1 MQAVQAG
8 IQAKQ
13 NRANLAEKQ
22 RQFDRSYDQ
31 EQRQFRTNLAE
42 RSRQFDISHKL
53 AVTEQNLRERKF
65 TLDLENADLDQQY
78 REAQIE
84 EAQFLNQERSR
95 VLSERKQFAPEVKQW
110 RTALNR
116 WNGRGEP
123 VAVNPDM
130 PSEIYDTLNKER
142 LSAMKVA
149 SENTQLQSYI
159 KGEAYMRQYHPD
171 KIGDVY
177 DADMHRLSLKL
188 RGQDERNAAAAK
200 SRMEMLKIQLSNMPE
215 TSYKK
220 LSSIIT
226 DSTTEGEINLGV
238 VTPLMRQ
245 AGFTDKAINEVL
257 FSIDP
262 RGAFAYQLTQRKAGN
277 NNEETPTEAK
287 AKEDLL
293 LEIKQTPEFKAKDAK
308 YQKQLDE
315 SGVVDRVNK
324 FDFRGL

>member
-1 MQAVQAG
+1 MNAAQAG
-8 IQAKQ
+8 IQAQ
-13 NRANLAEKQ
+13 
-22 RQFDRSYDQ
+22 
-31 EQRQFRTNLAE
+31 QFRTNLAE
-42 RSRQFDISHKL
+42 KARQFDISHKL

-95 VLSERKQFAPEVKQW
+95 VLSERKQFAPYMQQW
-110 RTALNR
+110 RTALNQ

-123 VAVNPDM
+123 PAVSPEM
-130 PSEIYDTLNKER
+130 PREIYETLNTER

-149 SENTQLQSYI
+149 SENTQLQAYE
-159 KGEAYMRQYHPD
+159 KGEAYMRMYHSD

-200 SRMEMLKIQLSNMPE
+200 NQLEMLKLRLSNMPE

-245 AGFTDKAINEVL
+245 AGFSDETINEVL

-262 RGAFAYQLTQRKAGN
+262 KGAVAYQLTNRIPPEKPEQTDLEPPQSPSNK
-277 NNEETPTEAK
+277 
-287 AKEDLL
+287 DLL

>member
-1 MQAVQAG
+1 MAEQDNFLRGASLGMNAAQAG
-8 IQAKQ
+8 IQAQ
-13 NRANLAEKQ
+13 
-22 RQFDRSYDQ
+22 
-31 EQRQFRTNLAE
+31 QFRTNLSEKA
-42 RSRQFDISHKL
+42 RQFDISHKL

-65 TLDLENADLDQQY
+65 TLDLENAELDQQY

-95 VLSERKQFAPEVKQW
+95 VLSERKQFAPYMQQW
-110 RTALNR
+110 RTALNQ

-123 VAVNPDM
+123 PAVSPDM
-130 PSEIYDTLNKER
+130 PREIYDTLNKER
-142 LSAMKVA
+142 LSAMGVA
-149 SENTQLQSYI
+149 SNNTQLQSYQE
-159 KGEAYMRQYHPD
+159 GEAYMRMYHPD

-177 DADMHRLSLKL
+177 DLDMHRLSLKL

-200 SRMEMLKIQLSNMPE
+200 NQLEMLKLQFSNMPE

-245 AGFTDKAINEVL
+245 AGFTDETINEVL

-262 RGAFAYQLTQRKAGN
+262 RGAFAYQLTQRNGTGTPKKTDPEVLADAPTAADI
-277 NNEETPTEAK
+277 EERK
-287 AKEDLL
+287 
-293 LEIKQTPEFKAKDAK
+293 KQIGMTPEQLKRQRIEARVFNAK
-308 YQKQLDE
+308 
-315 SGVVDRVNK
+315 
-324 FDFRGL
+324 

>member
-1 MQAVQAG
+1 MNAAQAG
-8 IQAKQ
+8 IQAQ
-13 NRANLAEKQ
+13 
-22 RQFDRSYDQ
+22 
-31 EQRQFRTNLAE
+31 QFRTNLSEKA
-42 RSRQFDISHKL
+42 RQFDISHKL

-65 TLDLENADLDQQY
+65 TLDLENAELDQQY

-95 VLSERKQFAPEVKQW
+95 VLSERKQFAPYMQQW
-110 RTALNR
+110 RTALNQ

-123 VAVNPDM
+123 PAVSPDM
-130 PSEIYDTLNKER
+130 PREIYDTLNKER
-142 LSAMKVA
+142 LSAMKMA

-171 KIGDVY
+171 KIGNVY

-200 SRMEMLKIQLSNMPE
+200 NQLEMLKLQLSNMPE

-238 VTPLMRQ
+238 VKPLMRE
-245 AGFTDKAINEVL
+245 AGFSDETINQVL

-262 RGAFAYQLTQRKAGN
+262 IGAVANQLTQRN
-277 NNEETPTEAK
+277 LTEK
-287 AKEDLL
+287 PEKTNSEPPQSPSNKDLL
-293 LEIKQTPEFKAKDAK
+293 LEMKQTPEFKAKDAK

>member
-13 NRANLAEKQ
+13 NRTNLAEK
-22 RQFDRSYDQ
+22 
-31 EQRQFRTNLAE
+31 A
-42 RSRQFDISHKL
+42 RQFDISHKL

-65 TLDLENADLDQQY
+65 TLDLENAELDQQF

-95 VLSERKQFAPEVKQW
+95 VLSERKQFAPKVKQW
-110 RTALNR
+110 RTALNQ

-123 VAVNPDM
+123 VSVDPDM
-130 PSEIYDTLNKER
+130 PREIYDTLNKER

-159 KGEAYMRQYHPD
+159 KSEAYMRQYHPD

-262 RGAFAYQLTQRKAGN
+262 RGAFAYQLTQRNGTGTPKKTDPEVLADAPTAADI
-277 NNEETPTEAK
+277 EERK
-287 AKEDLL
+287 
-293 LEIKQTPEFKAKDAK
+293 KQIGMTPEQLKRQRIEARVFNAK
-308 YQKQLDE
+308 
-315 SGVVDRVNK
+315 
-324 FDFRGL
+324 